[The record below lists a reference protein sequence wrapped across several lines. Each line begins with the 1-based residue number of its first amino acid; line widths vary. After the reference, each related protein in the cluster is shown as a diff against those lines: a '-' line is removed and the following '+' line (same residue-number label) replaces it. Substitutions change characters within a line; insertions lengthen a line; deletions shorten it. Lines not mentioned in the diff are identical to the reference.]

1 MWNSKPFSTDNTC
14 TSAKHIIAYHKK
26 SKNAVSVETK
36 KKISSSIFI
45 PSNMMMM
52 MNDGW
57 WVPMR
62 MCRWSNQTEDVKC
75 DQALVYL
82 GVQSKLLRASYCLVL
97 ATCRRCAKKPVSR
110 ATEEWPLN
118 EWKMGSGLAYPL
130 SGTSLILPWRYFSR
144 VNACCNRLII
154 LSDLPATMQSTLCH
168 PEAWAHALC

>member
-1 MWNSKPFSTDNTC
+1 M
-14 TSAKHIIAYHKK
+14 
-26 SKNAVSVETK
+26 SVETK
-36 KKISSSIFI
+36 HFLLEMLLFQKT
-45 PSNMMMM
+45 MMMIL
-52 MNDGW
+52 DDAW

-62 MCRWSNQTEDVKC
+62 MCRWANQTEDAKC
-75 DQALVYL
+75 ERALVYL

-118 EWKMGSGLAYPL
+118 ESKMGSGWAYPL

-154 LSDLPATMQSTLCH
+154 LSDCLQPCKAHSVTPRPGPMLCASM
-168 PEAWAHALC
+168 PSRTSDQCGA